1 MVKKLL
7 LFLFFLLTFS
17 SVTFAQDD
25 DDVRDKQILE
35 AADTRIHDIVASPN
49 PFTVT
54 TRIKFLADDE
64 FDIEFFVKDLLGN
77 RIFYKKIKTRKGIN
91 TITFYRDDLV
101 SGIYIYSIKTKSKIV
116 SKRMVIK

>member
-7 LFLFFLLTFS
+7 LFLFLLLTFS
-17 SVTFAQDD
+17 TATFAQDD
-25 DDVRDKQILE
+25 DIRDKQILE
-35 AADTRIHDIVASPN
+35 AADIRIHDIVASPN

-54 TRIKFLADDE
+54 TRIKFVADDE

-77 RIFYKKIKTRKGIN
+77 RIFYKKIKTKKGIN

-101 SGIYIYSIKTKSKIV
+101 SGIYIYSIKTKSKVI